1 LAGLAGLATNDSTWR
16 DYVGRDSSTVAAVS
30 VDDLRVFVV
39 GVIAMDTVSLPRLY
53 LWKSTSLDMDSKRVS
68 AIPAVCGYRSRNDIT
83 VYITIL
89 RSTVFVWTCIVGL
102 SD

>member
-1 LAGLAGLATNDSTWR
+1 MATNDSTWR

-39 GVIAMDTVSLPRLY
+39 GMIAMDTVSLPLAS
-53 LWKSTSLDMDSKRVS
+53 LLMESTSLDMDSKRVS